1 MEVER
6 AKRRAVVRII
16 LGNAQMMAAVVTLVL
31 LWRSGV
37 SAPTMIAGVIA
48 AVLVLTSFVLFRVI
62 WRQ

>member
-6 AKRRAVVRII
+6 AKRRAVLRII
-16 LGNAQMMAAVVTLVL
+16 LGNAQMMAAVITLVL
-31 LWRSGV
+31 LWRLGV

-48 AVLVLTSFVLFRVI
+48 AVLVLTSVVLFRVI

>member
-31 LWRSGV
+31 LWRLGV
-37 SAPTMIAGVIA
+37 SAPTMIAGAIA
-48 AVLVLTSFVLFRVI
+48 AVLVVTSVVLFRVI